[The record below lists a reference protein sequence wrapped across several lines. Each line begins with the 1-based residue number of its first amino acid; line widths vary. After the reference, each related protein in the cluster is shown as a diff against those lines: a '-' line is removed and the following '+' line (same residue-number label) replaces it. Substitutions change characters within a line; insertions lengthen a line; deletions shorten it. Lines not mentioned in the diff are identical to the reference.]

1 MAKALSSVCN
11 SYASVCI
18 IFLSYNYF
26 TYMENKLPTITEIA
40 KQLGI
45 SVSTVSRALHDHKT
59 IGLRTRM
66 RVQELAKKLNY
77 EPNQTAI
84 FFQQGK
90 TFTLGVIL
98 PELSE
103 AFFASAISGIEDAAN
118 KANYSVLMGQSHDS
132 VEKEKELIATMKKH
146 RVDGLLI
153 SISKNTTNY
162 EHFEALQRYNIPI
175 VFFDCIPKMP
185 NIHYVA
191 CNMMNGTI
199 EAINF
204 LFKKGHRIIGMI
216 NGPEKLPATKE
227 RLDGYIQA
235 MTKSRLKYDPALV
248 LNCNLTKQS
257 VCAVTEKLL
266 TGKRKPTAIV
276 TFNDYVAL
284 DAVQQAQ
291 KMKLKINK
299 DICFVSYANLP
310 LTNYT
315 AFPPMASVEQF
326 PYQQGQKATET
337 LIDLLNQ
344 KTKGEVENGNAT
356 YYKIILESKLMVH
369 YGK

>member
-1 MAKALSSVCN
+1 
-11 SYASVCI
+11 
-18 IFLSYNYF
+18 
-26 TYMENKLPTITEIA
+26 MENHLPTIKEIA
-40 KQLGI
+40 KKLNI
-45 SVSTVSRALHDHKT
+45 SISTVSRALHDHPS
-59 IGLRTRM
+59 IGLRTKM
-66 RVQELAKKLNY
+66 RVQELAEKLHY

-90 TFTLGVIL
+90 TFTIGVIL

-103 AFFASAISGIEDAAN
+103 AFFSSAISGIEDAAH
-118 KANYSVLMGQSHDS
+118 KANYTVLIGQSHDS
-132 VEKEKELIATMKKH
+132 VDKEKQLIETMKKH

-153 SISKNTTNY
+153 SISKNSNNY

-175 VFFDCIPKMP
+175 VFFDRIPKIP

-191 CNMMNGTI
+191 CNMINGTVQ
-199 EAINF
+199 AINF

-216 NGPEKLPATKE
+216 NGPEKLSATKD

-248 LNCNLTKQS
+248 LNCDLTKES
-257 VCAVTEKLL
+257 VCAATEKLL

-291 KMKLKINK
+291 KMNLKINK

-310 LTNYT
+310 FSNY
-315 AFPPMASVEQF
+315 AAYPPMASVEQF

-337 LIDLLNQ
+337 LMELLQQ
-344 KTKGEVENGNAT
+344 KSKGNTDNSNT
-356 YYKIILESKLMVH
+356 TFYKIILESQLVIHDVK
-369 YGK
+369 